1 MKGLVVK
8 STTWNGKVCKI
19 GIPNNAV
26 HVHVKIAYGQLGSW
40 CVGGLRMP
48 GEEHLSWEGGEL
60 CVGDEIE
67 VVFAEFLQA
76 TPPVGCESHDSL
88 KARMAA
94 AVENSEDN
102 RQWKLD
108 RYKELERLLFGKPE

>member
-26 HVHVKIAYGQLGSW
+26 HVHVKIAYGQMGSW

-67 VVFAEFLQA
+67 VVFAEILQA
-76 TPPVGCESHDSL
+76 TPPVSCESHASL
-88 KARMAA
+88 KARMSA
-94 AVENSEDN
+94 AVENREDDW
-102 RQWKLD
+102 QWKLNK
-108 RYKELERLLFGKPE
+108 YKELERLLFGKIE